1 MCVLLT
7 LVSFKCLEYGLVP
20 GKLDPSRASVTLSVS
35 GILAFIKDGKPIFR
49 VARQAEVGEPSWSR
63 PWFHDSAR
71 VLVPPLSPPPP
82 SQIATF
88 FKRCRKQVLVV
99 AK

>member
-7 LVSFKCLEYGLVP
+7 LISFKCLEYGLVQ
-20 GKLDPSRASVTLSVS
+20 GKLDPSPGLVTLC
-35 GILAFIKDGKPIFR
+35 LRNPCLDGKPIFR
-49 VARQAEVGEPSWSR
+49 VVRQAEAGEPSWGG
-63 PWFHDSAR
+63 PWFHDSTR
-71 VLVPPLSPPPP
+71 VLAPPHT
-82 SQIATF
+82 QIATF